1 MRVKGV
7 REMILDHGDH
17 VLHVLLPIYF
27 AFFFNSIDFSK
38 LIGDFSINRQNKANC
53 SLH

>member
-17 VLHVLLPIYF
+17 VLHVLLLIYF
-27 AFFFNSIDFSK
+27 AFVFILREAEMVRNEDV
-38 LIGDFSINRQNKANC
+38 R
-53 SLH
+53 